1 MSSSDALGI
10 PTIIIGKLVFFIL
23 PNRPEKSR
31 YLSKLQRIVA
41 LARAKQGLAPE
52 PPQTL
57 DKKAIKP
64 AFYDIR
70 IYFYAFLYT
79 CVLFPNIALLYFIP
93 GILTEIGFVEMPGV
107 ALMLVPPLGISFIA
121 MIAMAATSD
130 SLRDRGRLI
139 GALCVIGAGGYVL
152 LLTVQL
158 PAVRYFAVFLV
169 AWGTLYVT
177 FHMVSNVARPSHL
190 PWSGFPEIVPT
201 EIATWLMI
209 GASETKRSL
218 GLSIAISVGNSLPI
232 AIPWVFPLSAAPD
245 YFLGFALCTGFLVFG
260 ALLAIGLHLYCRWEN
275 AKSDREYGES
285 SMTGRVTSDDDV
297 RFRYFY

>member
-1 MSSSDALGI
+1 M
-10 PTIIIGKLVFFIL
+10 GKLVFFIL
-23 PNRPEKSR
+23 PNRPEKSK

-41 LARAKQGLAPE
+41 LARAKEGVAPE

-70 IYFYAFLYT
+70 IYFYALLYT

-93 GILTEIGFVEMPGV
+93 RILAEIGFVEMPGV
-107 ALMLVPPLGISFIA
+107 ALMLVPPLASSFIA
-121 MIAMAATSD
+121 MIAIAVTSD

-139 GALCVIGAGGYVL
+139 GALCVAGAGGYVL

-177 FHMVSNVARPSHL
+177 FHMISNVVRPSHS
-190 PWSGFPEIVPT
+190 PWYGFREIVSTEDSNLADYRRLGDEAVVRSVDRDFNGKFPSHCSPMGIPT
-201 EIATWLMI
+201 FSLFRLFFGLCALYRIF
-209 GASETKRSL
+209 GFRCASCHLSSSL
-218 GLSIAISVGNSLPI
+218 LSM
-232 AIPWVFPLSAAPD
+232 
-245 YFLGFALCTGFLVFG
+245 
-260 ALLAIGLHLYCRWEN
+260 
-275 AKSDREYGES
+275 GECEE
-285 SMTGRVTSDDDV
+285 
-297 RFRYFY
+297 